1 MEINILIT
9 SSGNVNGKRLL
20 KSAQENSNI
29 KNLKVYGTDI
39 KKNTIKNIFHVPS
52 VNSSRYFEK
61 ITKII
66 NKYKIKLL
74 VPGSDEEAIFFSK
87 IKKKVQKLKCTICS
101 IDYSILKNFSNK
113 KSTYQVL
120 NKSKIRSALWFESKN
135 EKDLD
140 KHIKI
145 LKEKNK
151 EIVIK
156 PVFSRGGR
164 NVIVIHKR
172 LKKIIKKNFGKEI
185 HLNENI
191 FSKTYKKK
199 LQKLYPLITMEKL
212 YEPAYDMDM
221 LCWKGKLL
229 KLTVRK
235 RIGAQGIDGCII
247 EFNKPEF
254 LNYAKKISRA
264 FKLSWLYDG
273 DLMFDK
279 KRKPVLIELNPRIS
293 GSLYSCVENKINF
306 IDDLV
311 YLSLGKISKIK
322 KIKLNRNLIVKK

>member
-1 MEINILIT
+1 
-9 SSGNVNGKRLL
+9 
-20 KSAQENSNI
+20 
-29 KNLKVYGTDI
+29 
-39 KKNTIKNIFHVPS
+39 
-52 VNSSRYFEK
+52 
-61 ITKII
+61 
-66 NKYKIKLL
+66 
-74 VPGSDEEAIFFSK
+74 
-87 IKKKVQKLKCTICS
+87 
-101 IDYSILKNFSNK
+101 
-113 KSTYQVL
+113 
-120 NKSKIRSALWFESKN
+120 
-135 EKDLD
+135 
-140 KHIKI
+140 
-145 LKEKNK
+145 
-151 EIVIK
+151 
-156 PVFSRGGR
+156 
-164 NVIVIHKR
+164 
-172 LKKIIKKNFGKEI
+172 
-185 HLNENI
+185 
-191 FSKTYKKK
+191 
-199 LQKLYPLITMEKL
+199 MEKL

-247 EFNKPEF
+247 EFNNPEF

-322 KIKLNRNLIVKK
+322 KIKLNKNLVVKK